1 MPGFGPHAPHK
12 QAGKEKFDAQ
22 SFKKILAYCKPYLP
36 AIIFSI
42 FCAIIGAIATIIG
55 PDKIKEMVNI
65 IMDGIATGV
74 DMSAFV
80 KIAVFLVVLYVVG
93 AMFNY
98 LQQLIMAIVTQ
109 KTSKRLRTEI
119 AEKINRLP
127 LAYFDKTTKGDI
139 LSRVTNDV
147 DTISQTLGS
156 SIANLISSIVLF
168 IGVVFMMFKT
178 NWILALVTI
187 GSSLLGFVFMA
198 LILKKSQKYFIKR
211 QQYIGDLNGHI
222 EEIYSNLD
230 VVKSYNAKDNEAA
243 KFKQNNKNIYDTTW
257 KAQFMSSAMMPI
269 MSFVGNLSY
278 VLIFVVG
285 VSIFLNGGDASML
298 GVLLSFVIYAK
309 LFSQPLST
317 FAQNMNSVQQAS
329 AAGKRV
335 FDLLEQPEILD
346 ESNKKAYIEPAKVN
360 GDVEFRN
367 VRFAYDP
374 NKVIINNFSAKLKAG
389 QKVAIVGPTGAGK
402 TTMVNLL
409 MRFYELNEPVLVL
422 DGKLTEYKV
431 FDNGKSIKL
440 LIKDDNTLEINGTQ
454 TEYKIEC
461 DLPKNTM
468 LKFNQNFE
476 LLAEEKPIDAKV
488 KVLVGNDIENTA
500 GINFAIAYY
509 GDIFIDDVPTK
520 SLTRQ
525 NLHDLFDM
533 ILQDTCLFKGTI
545 KENLVFNTPN
555 VSQEKLNQVCDAVG
569 LNHFINTL
577 PNGYDTMLDD
587 VSALSEGQKQQLTI
601 ARAMIKDSPLL
612 ILDEATSNVD
622 TRTELIIQQAMDEI
636 TKGRT
641 SFVIA
646 HRLSTIKNADVI
658 LVMKDGDI
666 IEHGT
671 HQELLAQNG
680 FYAELYN
687 SQFATIE

>member
-1 MPGFGPHAPHK
+1 MPGFGPHAPHN
-12 QAGKEKFDAQ
+12 QVGKEKFDAT

-42 FCAIIGAIATIIG
+42 FCAIIGAVATIIG
-55 PDKIKEMVNI
+55 PDKISEMVTI
-65 IMDGIATGV
+65 ITNGVINGV
-74 DMSAFV
+74 DMHAFI
-80 KIAVFLVVLYVVG
+80 KIAVFLVVLYAVG
-93 AMFNY
+93 AIFNY
-98 LQQLIMAIVTQ
+98 LQQYIMAIVTQ
-109 KTSKRLRTEI
+109 KTSKKLRTDI
-119 AEKINRLP
+119 TQKINKLP
-127 LAYFDKTTKGDI
+127 LAYFDNTTKGDI

-156 SIANLISSIVLF
+156 SIANIISSIVLF
-168 IGVVFMMFKT
+168 VGVVFMMFKT

-187 GSSLLGFVFMA
+187 GCSVLGFVFMA
-198 LILKKSQKYFIKR
+198 LIIKKSQKYFNLR

-230 VVKSYNAKDNEAA
+230 VVKSYNAKDNEFE
-243 KFKQNNKNIYDTTW
+243 KFKQNNTNIYNTTW

-278 VLIFVVG
+278 VMIFVVG
-285 VSIFLNGGDASML
+285 VSIILGGGQSVTL
-298 GVLLSFVIYAK
+298 GTLMSFIIYAK

-317 FAQNMNSVQQAS
+317 FAQNMNSIQQAS
-329 AAGKRV
+329 ASGKRV

-346 ESNKKAYIEPAKVN
+346 ESNKKSSIAPQMVH

-374 NKVIINNFSAKLKAG
+374 NKIIINNFSAQLKAG

-409 MRFYELNEPVLVL
+409 MRFYELNDPLLIL
-422 DGKLTEYKV
+422 DGKITNYKV

-440 LIKDDNTLEINGTQ
+440 LVKDDSTLEINGVQ
-454 TEYKIEC
+454 TEYKI
-461 DLPKNTM
+461 DLNLPKNVV

-476 LLAEEKPIDAKV
+476 LLADETPIDTKV
-488 KVLVGNDIENTA
+488 ELVVGNDIA
-500 GINFAIAYY
+500 KIDGVNFAVAYY
-509 GDIFIDDVPTK
+509 GDIFIDNVPIK

-525 NLHDLFDM
+525 NIHDLFDM

-555 VSQEKLNQVCDAVG
+555 VSREKLNQVCSAVG
-569 LNHFINTL
+569 LSHFISTL

-587 VSALSEGQKQQLTI
+587 VASLSEGQKQQLTI

-622 TRTELIIQQAMDEI
+622 TRTELIIQQAMDKM
-636 TKGRT
+636 TQGRT

-658 LVMKDGDI
+658 LVMKNGDI

-671 HQELLAQNG
+671 HQELLKQNG

-687 SQFATIE
+687 SQFVNVG

>member
-1 MPGFGPHAPHK
+1 MPGFGPHASRN
-12 QAGKEKFDAQ
+12 QTGKEKFDAQ

-42 FCAIIGAIATIIG
+42 FCAIVGVVSTIIG

-65 IMDGIATGV
+65 IMEGIATGV

-80 KIAVFLVVLYVVG
+80 KIAVFLVVLYLVG
-93 AMFNY
+93 TMFNY

-156 SIANLISSIVLF
+156 SIANLISSAVLF
-168 IGVVFMMFKT
+168 VGVVFMMFKT

-230 VVKSYNAKDNEAA
+230 VVKSYNAKDNEADR
-243 KFKQNNKNIYDTTW
+243 FKQNNKNIYDVTW

-285 VSIFLNGGDASML
+285 VSIFLNGGDANML

-346 ESNKKAYIEPAKVN
+346 ESNKKAHIDPDKVR

-367 VRFAYDP
+367 VRFAYDQ

-409 MRFYELNEPVLVL
+409 MRFYELNDPLLVM
-422 DGKLTEYKV
+422 DGKLTNYKV

-440 LIKDDNTLEINGTQ
+440 MVADDNTLQINGAQ
-454 TEYKIEC
+454 TEYKIDC
-461 DLPKNTM
+461 NLPKNVV

-476 LLAEEKPIDAKV
+476 LLADEKPIDTKV
-488 KVLVGNDIENTA
+488 KVLVGNDIENTT
-500 GINFAIAYY
+500 GINFAIAYF

-525 NLHDLFDM
+525 NIHDLFDM

-545 KENLVFNTPN
+545 KENLIFNTPN
-555 VSQEKLNQVCDAVG
+555 VSEEKLNQVCDAVG

-577 PNGYDTMLDD
+577 PNGYDTVLDD

-622 TRTELIIQQAMDEI
+622 TRTELIIQKAMDEI

-687 SQFATIE
+687 SQFVNVE

>member
-1 MPGFGPHAPHK
+1 MPGFGPHAPHN
-12 QAGKEKFDAQ
+12 QAGKQKFDAQ
-22 SFKKILAYCKPYLP
+22 SFKKILAYCKLYMP
-36 AIIFSI
+36 AIIFSVV
-42 FCAIIGAIATIIG
+42 CAIIGAIATIIG

-65 IMDGIATGV
+65 IMDGIITGV
-74 DMSAFV
+74 DMAAFV
-80 KIAVFLVVLYVVG
+80 KIAVFLVVLYAVG

-109 KTSKRLRTEI
+109 NTSKKLRTEI

-156 SIANLISSIVLF
+156 SIASIISSVVLF
-168 IGVVFMMFKT
+168 VGVVFMMFKT

-198 LILKKSQKYFIKR
+198 LIIKKSQKYFVKR

-230 VVKSYNAKDNEAA
+230 VVKSYSAKDNEAE
-243 KFKQNNKNIYDTTW
+243 KFKQNNQNIYNTTW
-257 KAQFMSSAMMPI
+257 KAQFLSSAMMPI
-269 MSFVGNLSY
+269 MTFVGNLSY

-285 VSIFLNGGDASML
+285 VAIFLNGGDANML

-317 FAQNMNSVQQAS
+317 FAQNMNSIQQAS

-346 ESNKKAYIEPAKVN
+346 ESNKKAYINPADVR

-402 TTMVNLL
+402 TTIVNLL
-409 MRFYELNEPVLVL
+409 MRFYELNDPLLIL
-422 DGKLTEYKV
+422 DGKLTNYKV

-440 LIKDDNTLEINGTQ
+440 LVNDDNTLQINGEQ
-454 TEYKIEC
+454 TDYKIDC
-461 DLPKNTM
+461 NLPKNVI

-476 LLAEEKPIDAKV
+476 LLADEKPITAKI
-488 KVLVGNDIENTA
+488 KVLVGNQIENTT
-500 GINFAIAYY
+500 GINFAIAYF

-525 NLHDLFDM
+525 NIHDLFDM

-545 KENLVFNTPN
+545 KENLIFNTPN
-555 VSQEKLNQVCDAVG
+555 VDEQKLNQVCDAVG

-622 TRTELIIQQAMDEI
+622 TRTELIIQQAMDKI

-671 HQELLAQNG
+671 HQELLEQNG

-687 SQFATIE
+687 SQFVSIE